1 MVVHRRKKV
10 GKYRGH
16 TTHGGGHRKKR
27 RGGGSR
33 GGRGRAGSGKR
44 SGHKKNLFGHL
55 GKEGGK
61 KGFTSIYQQ
70 QKQID
75 IVNISY
81 FTEERVQQLLQQGKA
96 KKEVK
101 KEGDTIVIDVAQ
113 LGYGKVLGAG
123 SVDQKLK
130 SKLKFIAPSWSKQAE
145 EKIKA
150 AGGMIVRE

>member
-44 SGHKKNLFGHL
+44 SGHKKNLFGPL

-70 QKQID
+70 QKQVE
-75 IVNISY
+75 IVNISA
-81 FTEERVQQLLQQGKA
+81 FTEERVRDLVQQGKA
-96 KKEVK
+96 K
-101 KEGDTIVIDVAQ
+101 KEGDTIVIDITQ
-113 LGYGKVLGAG
+113 LGYGKVLGTG

-150 AGGMIVRE
+150 AGGAIAKG